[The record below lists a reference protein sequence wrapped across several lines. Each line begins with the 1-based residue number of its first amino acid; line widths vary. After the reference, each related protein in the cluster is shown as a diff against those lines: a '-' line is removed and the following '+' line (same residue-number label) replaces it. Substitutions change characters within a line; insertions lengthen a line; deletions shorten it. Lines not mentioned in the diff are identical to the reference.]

1 VIDGTLVLVA
11 LIGLGAV
18 ALLVARSPRF
28 WKKVGQ
34 EVATAMLPKF
44 LRPFRPKNFTKD
56 ELNKVSKGIDPFS
69 DQK

>member
-1 VIDGTLVLVA
+1 
-11 LIGLGAV
+11 
-18 ALLVARSPRF
+18 
-28 WKKVGQ
+28 
-34 EVATAMLPKF
+34 VATAMLPKF